1 MHQRLGD
8 RYRLDRLLGDGGT
21 GQVWL
26 AHDDRLLRQ
35 VAVKVLHPW
44 VAEDPDA
51 RERFWREATVMARL
65 HHPNIVQ
72 VLDFNHADVG
82 AAFLVQEFCS
92 GGTLT
97 ELAADGPLPWARA
110 RAIAI
115 PVARALAHAHAA
127 GVVHRDL
134 KPSNVLFDA
143 DGLVRVG
150 DFGLARVV
158 AGGEDTLT
166 GHGWRI
172 GSPEY
177 WAPEQAAGQVVSER
191 ADIYSL
197 GCVLFRLVTGEIPFP
212 GPDRVSA
219 GMRRLTEDAVAPSSI
234 VPTLPREADVV
245 IGTLLRRDARAR
257 PRASD
262 VVRALTASE
271 PSTPPQTRTS
281 TISGGGDGRTMVM
294 PAVSET
300 RTETMIRPA
309 PRPRAVAADRS
320 GATVRAPRRA
330 ERDPILRPGVDP
342 RWAVRSLGL
351 MVFGAIASVVGIYAS
366 GAGRGRNGITVAF
379 PATASRK
386 TAIEVLVAHAGTAFI
401 AVGVV
406 LLAVWAIRSSGR
418 ARWLIVR
425 GLLALAGIALAA
437 VAAGSVVWVAHS
449 IASGDVGTLI
459 HRARG

>member
-1 MHQRLGD
+1 MQARLGD

-26 AHDDRLLRQ
+26 GYDERLLRH

-82 AAFLVQEFCS
+82 AAFLVQEFCP

-97 ELAADGPLPWARA
+97 ELAATGPVPWPRV
-110 RAIAI
+110 RAIAL

-143 DGLVRVG
+143 DGIVRVG

-166 GHGWRI
+166 GQGWRI

-212 GPDRVSA
+212 GPDRVTA
-219 GMRRLTEDAVAPSSI
+219 GMRRLHEDAVAPSSI
-234 VPTLPREADVV
+234 VPSLPREADVV
-245 IGTLLRRDARAR
+245 IGTLLRRDARSR
-257 PRASD
+257 PRAAD
-262 VVRALTASE
+262 VVRALTAGES
-271 PSTPPQTRTS
+271 STPPRRTTS
-281 TISGGGDGRTMVM
+281 AAGSGAEGRTMVM
-294 PAVSET
+294 PSTRPPGGGTAVQ
-300 RTETMIRPA
+300 P
-309 PRPRAVAADRS
+309 AVARAA
-320 GATVRAPRRA
+320 GARRREEPTVRAPRRT
-330 ERDPILRPGVDP
+330 ERDPILRPGVDA
-342 RWAVRSLGL
+342 RWAVRSLVV
-351 MVFGAIASVVGIYAS
+351 MVIGAVALVLGVASS
-366 GAGRGRNGITVAF
+366 GANHGRNGISLDLPF
-379 PATASRK
+379 EASRAK
-386 TAIEVLVAHAGTAFI
+386 AIEVLAAQAGAALIATA
-401 AVGVV
+401 VV
-406 LLAVWAIRSSGR
+406 MLAAWAIRSSSN
-418 ARWLIVR
+418 ARWLLVR

-437 VAAGSVVWVAHS
+437 VAAGAVVWVAHS
-449 IASGDVGTLI
+449 IATGDVGTLI
-459 HRARG
+459 RRAHR